1 MNPEKIKSKEQIT
14 TSQIKAEDIDA
25 VADYYQFEVDNGFSS
40 IPEQTDFE
48 GMVKY
53 RQKQIQENK
62 LQVVRA
68 QEKEKTIG
76 TSVVILESG
85 TMGKEIKENEA
96 WAAGTVIDKSRRGQG
111 IGEKLSDEQDRIARE
126 AGKEAILTTITKDN
140 LASMRL
146 RLKVGYELDGINK
159 REDETNYLY
168 KKDLVNNKDGKDWPH
183 EVESGKLKLLELDE
197 EEIDEQVLVDPD
209 NEKLVE
215 QLLNKGYKGVYL
227 LRPKD
232 FENKESVDR
241 NMLVFVKTI
250 DQAEKQSQEDKKF
263 NETKGISDKND
274 QNDIKKIRKELKDI
288 E

>member
-209 NEKLVE
+209 NEKLV
-215 QLLNKGYKGVYL
+215 
-227 LRPKD
+227 D
-232 FENKESVDR
+232 
-241 NMLVFVKTI
+241 NMLTLHGMEPIPIYFG
-250 DQAEKQSQEDKKF
+250 KKAF
-263 NETKGISDKND
+263 QKGIS
-274 QNDIKKIRKELKDI
+274 
-288 E
+288 